1 MPTPTTRPSPAE
13 RLLDTAAAL
22 FDREGIRAVGIDRL
36 IAEADVARA
45 SLYQHF
51 GSKDALV
58 VGYLERADGNDRAG
72 YRRAV
77 RGLEEQPRERIR
89 AVFTL
94 AAASAKRRGYR
105 GCLYVNAVTEF
116 PEPRNPVATLVR
128 AHRDW
133 LLGEFTGALAE
144 AGVAQPG
151 KLAAR
156 LQLLYDGGLVGSK
169 ATHSSEP
176 IARAA
181 ELADEL
187 IDAALPT
194 EPRTA
199 ESVTA
204 EVSTEP

>member
-51 GSKDALV
+51 GSKDTLV
-58 VGYLERADGNDRAG
+58 VHYLQRADGNDRAG

-77 RGLEEQPRERIR
+77 RGLEDHPRDRIR
-89 AVFTL
+89 AVYRL
-94 AAASAKRRGYR
+94 AEAAARRRGFR

-116 PEPRNPVATLVR
+116 PEPKHPVRLVVT
-128 AHRDW
+128 AHREW
-133 LLGEFTGALAE
+133 LAGELTAALTQ
-144 AGVAQPG
+144 AGVPAPER
-151 KLAAR
+151 LAAR

-169 ATHSSEP
+169 AGHSVAP
-176 IARAA
+176 IEDAAR
-181 ELADEL
+181 LADEL
-187 IDAALPT
+187 IEAALC
-194 EPRTA
+194 TA
-199 ESVTA
+199 G
-204 EVSTEP
+204 